1 MKKLFVLFSFLLC
14 FCAVNAQNINRYIS
28 ISIPTISTSIYNDE
42 VILNITNESNCN
54 IVIDFIVVYKYPSSK
69 FIYLGY
75 GDGSITY
82 SSYYTTIKFEYS
94 EGGYM
99 MMGGWIVEMQYK
111 NLADGKYYT
120 KRVIKRENSFSTNT
134 PLEDISDPDTDDV
147 NSITKEDESFSQCFD
162 MNGCLLQNTKKG
174 INIIRMRN
182 GKVKKVFVK

>member
-94 EGGYM
+94 EGRYM

-111 NLADGKYYT
+111 NMADGKYYT